1 MIATIAASKGQRVSR
16 MSSLRIFWT
25 VLNPIS
31 GSNRP
36 NAMRPVI
43 AAWRSARTTST
54 READCVAS
62 CPISHLLHV
71 RSAGDALR
79 QEDHGDGK
87 DGEGRDIL
95 VVAGEISRP
104 HGLDQTDEQAAKHG
118 ARKRADAS

>member
-1 MIATIAASKGQRVSR
+1 MIATIAASKGQRVAR
-16 MSSLRIFWT
+16 MSSLRIVWT
-25 VLNPIS
+25 VLDPLS

-36 NAMRPVI
+36 NAKRPVL

-62 CPISHLLHV
+62 CDISHLLHV
-71 RSAGDALR
+71 RSAEDALR